1 MGGELSRGGKS
12 KHSSSESLVCNGLL
26 VSQACEGDVIGTE
39 DDFSDSA
46 IPDEEI
52 VRETAFSH
60 PDDAT
65 AGALGAEGG
74 VVGLIGRPLEADR
87 ARTTGEA
94 GVVILL

>member
-1 MGGELSRGGKS
+1 MSRGGKS

-52 VRETAFSH
+52 VRETAGSH

-65 AGALGAEGG
+65 AGALEVEGE
-74 VVGLIGRPLEADR
+74 VVGLIGRLEADR

-94 GVVILL
+94 GAVILL